1 LCIKSV
7 KYWDKYTEMYGQ
19 QNVKNFLS
27 SVTMHKT
34 EDILSKKA
42 KFHEV
47 FFKNFSSMFG
57 FVSLDMLVPK

>member
-1 LCIKSV
+1 
-7 KYWDKYTEMYGQ
+7 MYGQ